1 MTVLKIFVFITV
13 GCFVA
18 TSLYADIYE
27 WTDEDGVKHFTNY
40 APAPEAKIMMKT
52 EELPYDEAADRARLE
67 AEREEQLELTRLE
80 LAERKAELERREL
93 ETEQRLVEAG
103 RQAEEM
109 LREAEK
115 ILNETRNDGYNYGNY
130 GYSNFSRDFYPYH
143 YKNRYY
149 YRNETGS
156 IYFIKPPQVDHFKR
170 YRYKKHPYSYDN
182 MYRRSKYNDP
192 KHPYNQAHRRYDGL
206 RSHNGY
212 HRGRP
217 SIRSQGSGHI
227 GRGHSSR
234 VGSAF
239 RSQRN

>member
-1 MTVLKIFVFITV
+1 MTILKIFLCITV
-13 GCFVA
+13 SCFVA

-52 EELPYDEAADRARLE
+52 EELPYDEAADLARRE
-67 AEREEQLELTRLE
+67 AEREEQLALTRLE
-80 LAERKAELERREL
+80 LAERKAELERREA
-93 ETEQRLVEAG
+93 ETERRFAEAD
-103 RQAEEM
+103 RQAEET

-115 ILNETRNDGYNYGNY
+115 ILNEARNDGYDYGNFR
-130 GYSNFSRDFYPYH
+130 YSNFSRGFYPYH

-149 YRNETGS
+149 RNETAS
-156 IYFIKPPQVDHFKR
+156 IFFIRPPHVDHFKR
-170 YRYKKHPYSYDN
+170 YRYKKHHYG
-182 MYRRSKYNDP
+182 KYNTYRHSRYNDQ
-192 KHPYNQAHRRYDGL
+192 KHPYKQAYRRGDGR

-217 SIRSQGSGHI
+217 SIRSHGSGYI
-227 GRGHSSR
+227 GRGHSGR